1 MLIVFSGLPG
11 TGKTTIAR
19 QLAGQTKAV
28 YLRIDTIEDMLST
41 SEWVRVSD
49 DMGPAGYE
57 IAIAIAQDNLRAGN
71 LVIADSFNPIAL
83 SRAGYHQAAEEIGS
97 PWFDVHIICSDKSE
111 HRRRVEN
118 RRAQFPEKRL
128 PGWGKVEQR
137 TFEPWH
143 KPDPR
148 SYIELDTA
156 ELSAEDCVAAIL
168 ERLRLAHA

>member
-28 YLRIDTIEDMLST
+28 YLRIDTIEDMLSA

-71 LVIADSFNPIAL
+71 LS
-83 SRAGYHQAAEEIGS
+83 S
-97 PWFDVHIICSDKSE
+97 PTVSTQSLCREPATIK
-111 HRRRVEN
+111 RRR
-118 RRAQFPEKRL
+118 RSAHPGSTFTSYAQTRANI
-128 PGWGKVEQR
+128 GGG
-137 TFEPWH
+137 
-143 KPDPR
+143 
-148 SYIELDTA
+148 
-156 ELSAEDCVAAIL
+156 
-168 ERLRLAHA
+168 